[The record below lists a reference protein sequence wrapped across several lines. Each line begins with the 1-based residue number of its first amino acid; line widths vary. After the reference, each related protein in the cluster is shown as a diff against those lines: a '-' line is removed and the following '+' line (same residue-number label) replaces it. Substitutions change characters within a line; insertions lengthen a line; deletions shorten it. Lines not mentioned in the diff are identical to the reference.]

1 MVKRLRLSPLTAA
14 TGVRIPVESPILF
27 RLPKMRFFEEIG
39 VFGSRFFAQKGK
51 IKNNLCMNLC
61 VNY

>member
-27 RLPKMRFFEEIG
+27 RLPKLRIFEEIG
-39 VFGSRFFAQKGK
+39 VFGSYFLPKK
-51 IKNNLCMNLC
+51 EK
-61 VNY
+61 